1 MADKKKTNL
10 PDIIEKIP
18 STEMSRRD
26 FLQGTGGAVI
36 QGVLDTLPTGR
47 IIDAIGK
54 GGLSSLRDPKEKQLL
69 MTLALLRNKI
79 RGAIG
84 DDKYLMERTSSKPD
98 LFTNPEAYSED
109 IDHILEEAEIDFQES
124 GAYYEAQMEPGIRE
138 DFDMEMGVRED
149 IKDDV
154 ISYEREY
161 LDALWELAK
170 IHRKRYPK
178 EIFDKMYKLPSTS
191 GANTD
196 WMTGEITLDPSEYST
211 EIPDLINEISD
222 IWLADGFSLLDD
234 IPLTEEEVDIDIT
247 RAIEKSLPPLL
258 EAPEDKKDTVEDRI
272 KQIAG
277 AAGSQAL
284 GRVLTQLA
292 KPKDPKQKAKGPKQI
307 TGPKETKK
315 PSINKLLTA
324 LSLFKRGTPLGAA
337 AYAMG
342 PTEAGRGSDIV
353 PEDPYEDTWVDS
365 AGNIHLK

>member
-10 PDIIEKIP
+10 PNIIEKIP

-26 FLQGTGGAVI
+26 FLRGTGGAAI

-47 IIDAIGK
+47 IIDAIGE

-69 MTLALLRNKI
+69 ITLASLQNKI
-79 RGAIG
+79 RNAIG
-84 DDKYLMERTSSKPD
+84 TDQYLMERTSSKPN

-109 IDHILEEAEIDFQES
+109 IDLVMEEKEIEFYES
-124 GAYYEAQMEPGIRE
+124 GASYEGISETDILEGYDLEMEGIE
-138 DFDMEMGVRED
+138 N

-154 ISYEREY
+154 ISYEKEWG
-161 LDALWELAK
+161 DTIWELAK

-211 EIPDLINEISD
+211 EIPDLINKISNIRQD
-222 IWLADGFSLLDD
+222 EGFSMLDD
-234 IPLTEEEVDIDIT
+234 IPLTEEEVDKDIT

-272 KQIAG
+272 KKIAG
-277 AAGSQAL
+277 AVGSQAL

-292 KPKDPKQKAKGPKQI
+292 KPKDPKQKQIQKAKSPKQI
-307 TGPKETKK
+307 TGPKETEK
-315 PSINKLLTA
+315 PSINKLLSA

-337 AYAMG
+337 AYVMG
-342 PTEAGRGSDIV
+342 PTATA
-353 PEDPYEDTWVDS
+353 EDDDYDFEIPVDR
-365 AGNIHLK
+365 

>member
-1 MADKKKTNL
+1 MADDKKTNL

-26 FLQGTGGAVI
+26 FLRGTGGAAI

-47 IIDAIGK
+47 IIDAIGE

-98 LFTNPEAYSED
+98 LFINPEAYSED
-109 IDHILEEAEIDFQES
+109 IDLVIEEKEIDYYGS
-124 GAYYEAQMEPGIRE
+124 GAYYEAQMEPGIQE
-138 DFDMEMGVRED
+138 DYDLEIARLQD

-154 ISYEREY
+154 ISYEKEWG
-161 LDALWELAK
+161 DTTWELAK
-170 IHRKRYPK
+170 IHLKRYPK
-178 EIFDKMYKLPSTS
+178 ELFDKMYKLPSTS

-196 WMTGEITLDPSEYST
+196 WATGEITLDPSEYST
-211 EIPDLINEISD
+211 EIPDLVNEISNILDWDEKGLTDTD
-222 IWLADGFSLLDD
+222 INK
-234 IPLTEEEVDIDIT
+234 DIT
-247 RAIEKSLPPLL
+247 RSIEKSLPPLL

-284 GRVLTQLA
+284 SRALTQLA
-292 KPKDPKQKAKGPKQI
+292 KPKDPKQKAKGSKQI
-307 TGPKETKK
+307 AGPEKTEK
-315 PSINKLLTA
+315 PSINKLLSA

-353 PEDPYEDTWVDS
+353 SEDPYEDTWVDS
-365 AGNIHLK
+365 AGNVHLK

>member
-1 MADKKKTNL
+1 MADKKKINL
-10 PDIIEKIP
+10 PTIRSNLD
-18 STEMSRRD
+18 RRE
-26 FLQGTGGAVI
+26 FIGGAASLVG
-36 QGVLDTLPTGR
+36 QAALDIPTGKL
-47 IIDAIGK
+47 IDAIGK

-124 GAYYEAQMEPGIRE
+124 GAYYESLMEPGIRE

-154 ISYEREY
+154 ISYEKEY

-222 IWLADGFSLLDD
+222 IWQDEGFSMLDD

-258 EAPEDKKDTVEDRI
+258 EAPEDKKDKVEDRI
-272 KQIAG
+272 KKIAG
-277 AAGSQAL
+277 AVGSQAL
-284 GRVLTQLA
+284 GRALTQLA
-292 KPKDPKQKAKGPKQI
+292 INSQLEKPKDPKQKAKGPKQI
-307 TGPKETKK
+307 AGPEKTEK

-324 LSLFKRGTPLGAA
+324 LSLFKRGTPLGSA

-365 AGNIHLK
+365 AGNVHLK

>member
-1 MADKKKTNL
+1 MADDKKINL
-10 PDIIEKIP
+10 PTVIEKLP

-26 FLQGTGGAVI
+26 FLGGATSLI
-36 QGVLDTLPTGR
+36 GQAALDMPTGR
-47 IIDAIGK
+47 IIDAIG

-69 MTLALLRNKI
+69 ITLASLQNKI
-79 RGAIG
+79 RNVIG
-84 DDKYLMERTSSKPD
+84 KDQYLRENIRSNSN

-109 IDHILEEAEIDFQES
+109 IDYLQEEKGINFYES
-124 GAYYEAQMEPGIRE
+124 GAYYEGLAEQGILE
-138 DFDMEMGVRED
+138 DFDMEMKGIQN

-154 ISYEREY
+154 ISYEKEW
-161 LDALWELAK
+161 DDTIWELAK
-170 IHRKRYPK
+170 IHRKKYPK
-178 EIFDKMYKLPSTS
+178 EVFDKMYKLPSTS

-196 WMTGEITLDPSEYST
+196 WVTGDILLDPSEYST
-211 EIPDLINEISD
+211 EIPDLVNEISNILDWDEEGLTDTD
-222 IWLADGFSLLDD
+222 INKD
-234 IPLTEEEVDIDIT
+234 II
-247 RAIEKSLPPLL
+247 RSIEKSLPPLL

-272 KQIAG
+272 KKIAG

-292 KPKDPKQKAKGPKQI
+292 KPKDPKQKQIQKAKGPKQI
-307 TGPKETKK
+307 AGPKETEK
-315 PSINKLLTA
+315 PSINKLLSA
-324 LSLFKRGTPLGAA
+324 LSIFKKGTPLGAA